1 MSESRIPSH
10 SSSEKVELSI
20 HIDSELLD
28 QIKHLT
34 NDPSKVIET
43 AIKQWLRGERREDDQ
58 AMSLRRN
65 PPVPPR
71 GEWND
76 WDSVLSRPIQRVQI
90 CWVWNFRVWNFARAN
105 SGGDLEQILRWNTGC
120 SEQSEP
126 NSQPGK
132 SSLVTAKMRQP
143 VPDLSYPHPKI
154 LVGFSNSIVNQCR
167 LLIPKS

>member
-1 MSESRIPSH
+1 MSQSSTPSH

-76 WDSVLSRPIQRVQI
+76 WGSVLSRPIQRVQI
-90 CWVWNFRVWNFARAN
+90 CWVWNFARAN
-105 SGGDLEQILRWNTGC
+105 SGCDLRQILGRNTGC
-120 SEQSEP
+120 SEQSGQTH
-126 NSQPGK
+126 NLGTFLLWRQKNASQSPTWVTR
-132 SSLVTAKMRQP
+132 SLKFWWNFQTR
-143 VPDLSYPHPKI
+143 S
-154 LVGFSNSIVNQCR
+154 
-167 LLIPKS
+167 LISADY

>member
-1 MSESRIPSH
+1 MSESSIPSH

-43 AIKQWLRGERREDDQ
+43 AIKQWLRGEHREDDR
-58 AMSLRRN
+58 AMSLRRT

-76 WDSVLSRPIQRVQI
+76 WGDLERKRRVQI
-90 CWVWNFRVWNFARAN
+90 WWLWNYGCEISIAPVDFAEKA
-105 SGGDLEQILRWNTGC
+105 TGY
-120 SEQSEP
+120 
-126 NSQPGK
+126 G
-132 SSLVTAKMRQP
+132 R
-143 VPDLSYPHPKI
+143 
-154 LVGFSNSIVNQCR
+154 
-167 LLIPKS
+167 

>member
-1 MSESRIPSH
+1 MSESSIHSH

-58 AMSLRRN
+58 AMSLRRT

-76 WDSVLSRPIQRVQI
+76 WDSLLSKPSYGARKSA
-90 CWVWNFRVWNFARAN
+90 WLWNCDCEIAIARAPAFI
-105 SGGDLEQILRWNTGC
+105 GGQILRRNTGL
-120 SEQSEP
+120 SEIF
-126 NSQPGK
+126 PG
-132 SSLVTAKMRQP
+132 
-143 VPDLSYPHPKI
+143 
-154 LVGFSNSIVNQCR
+154 
-167 LLIPKS
+167 

>member
-76 WDSVLSRPIQRVQI
+76 WGSVLSRPIQRVQI
-90 CWVWNFRVWNFARAN
+90 CWVQICWVWNSPARTLAAI
-105 SGGDLEQILRWNTGC
+105 SGRFQGETQVVRSNLGQ
-120 SEQSEP
+120 
-126 NSQPGK
+126 NSQPGFF
-132 SSLVTAKMRQP
+132 SLVTAKKSQP
-143 VPDLSYPHPKI
+143 VPDLSYPQPKI
-154 LVGFSNSIVNQCR
+154 LVEFSNSIVNQCR